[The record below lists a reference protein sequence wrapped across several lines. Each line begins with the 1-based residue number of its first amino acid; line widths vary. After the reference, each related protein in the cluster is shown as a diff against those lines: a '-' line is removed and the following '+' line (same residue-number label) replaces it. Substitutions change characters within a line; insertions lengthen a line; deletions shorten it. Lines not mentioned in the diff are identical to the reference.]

1 MDASQ
6 GRALE
11 RSSVGRLCG
20 DVKLTEPPNSTYILV
35 TTVGLSPCLARVP
48 GCQSVLIHLVSIS
61 VKLIVV
67 LSGRHWS
74 CITFLVLVVMVVIET
89 VVVVVAAVFVASS
102 WGLFFTMVAARSSEI
117 ALRFALEHSCV
128 HTVLNAFPP

>member
-1 MDASQ
+1 MSCTSARLSVCSD
-6 GRALE
+6 
-11 RSSVGRLCG
+11 SSGQ
-20 DVKLTEPPNSTYILV
+20 YI
-35 TTVGLSPCLARVP
+35 S
-48 GCQSVLIHLVSIS
+48 
-61 VKLIVV
+61 KLIVV

-89 VVVVVAAVFVASS
+89 VVAVVVAVFVASS

-117 ALRFALEHSCV
+117 ALRFALERSCA